1 MNERAISGRYQAR
14 LQYVDAAVMGAVTGR
29 APQDEV
35 TDFVGRQGELAQIAA
50 MLERGRLVTV
60 VGPGGVGKTR
70 VSLVAAARAAGNYP
84 DGVWI
89 VEQSGLRDPLL
100 LPNTVASVLGLPEQD
115 ARSALDA
122 LLEYL
127 RDKRLLLILDTCE
140 HLLDACADLIQ
151 AILPE
156 APGVTV
162 LATSRQ
168 PLDTLGEQNF
178 AVQPL
183 PVPDSDTAEL
193 AELAELHRGGA
204 VELFALRAAA
214 AVPGFTV
221 TAENAADVIGLCRR
235 LDGIPLAIELA
246 AVQLRSLALDELT
259 RRLDHRFAVL
269 TGGRPGALERHQ
281 TLHTA
286 IEWSYG
292 LCSVPERRL
301 WSRLSV
307 FAGTFSLAA
316 AEEVCA
322 EVELE
327 RGDVVNALIE
337 LVDKSVVLRE
347 GSRYRMLDTL
357 REFGADRLAE
367 SGEEAACRA
376 RHIGRYLAKARY
388 FGAHFADDDQMKRYH
403 ELRETHANVRAA
415 LEYALGDP
423 VGSAVPSEPPVP
435 AGAGGM
441 SGGVSGVA
449 GDSGLSGS
457 GLAGGLDRAG
467 GAAGPGG
474 AADRWR
480 SGLEMACALYGYW
493 QISGL
498 LGEGGYWLTK
508 ALERFPSAGRERAL
522 ALVNRGFV
530 RSFHGD
536 ISGALA
542 DCEEGT
548 EIGLAI
554 GDDAIVARGYQHLHL
569 TLTFLGQHERAL
581 KVGAEARDRLRA
593 CGDRAGELIFMGQQG
608 HLHHLAGRPV
618 ESVATCEEGL
628 AMLGPGGGEQWLR
641 SYLYLIYGLA
651 LYQMPGREAACE
663 EVVRQGLLGKSKL
676 GDIVGMAY
684 ALDILGWVSL
694 KVGLPERA
702 AWLLGAAAP
711 LWDRTGAPFS
721 GTAIMEQFHLDA
733 ERDAAAAMGGERYA
747 AVHGT
752 GVAYMKGQLNDVAR
766 GASFQVQIP

>member
-1 MNERAISGRYQAR
+1 
-14 LQYVDAAVMGAVTGR
+14 MGAVTGR
-29 APQDEV
+29 AQQDEF
-35 TDFVGRQGELAQIAA
+35 TDFVGRQSELAQIAA

-70 VSLVAAARAAGNYP
+70 VSLCAAARAAGNYP

-183 PVPDSDTAEL
+183 PVPDSDTVEL
-193 AELAELHRGGA
+193 DRGDA

-214 AVPGFTV
+214 AVPDFTV
-221 TAENAADVIGLCRR
+221 TADNAAAVIGLCRR

-246 AVQLRSLALDELT
+246 AVQLRGLALDELSK
-259 RRLDHRFAVL
+259 RLDHRFAVL

-292 LCSVPERRL
+292 LCSLPEQRL
-301 WSRLSV
+301 WARLSV

-376 RHIGRYLAKARY
+376 RHIGRYLSKARY
-388 FGAHFADDDQMKRYH
+388 FGDHFADSDQMDRYH
-403 ELRETHANVRAA
+403 ELRETHSNVRAA
-415 LEYALGDP
+415 LEYALDD
-423 VGSAVPSEPPVP
+423 
-435 AGAGGM
+435 
-441 SGGVSGVA
+441 VA
-449 GDSGLSGS
+449 
-457 GLAGGLDRAG
+457 DRAD
-467 GAAGPGG
+467 P
-474 AADRWR
+474 ADPAEWGDTTGRWR

-508 ALERFPSAGRERAL
+508 ALERFPEAGRDRAL

-536 ISGALA
+536 INGALA
-542 DCEEGT
+542 DCERGT
-548 EIGLAI
+548 EIALALD
-554 GDDAIVARGYQHLHL
+554 DDAIVARGYQHLHL
-569 TLTFLGQHERAL
+569 TLVFLGRHDEAL
-581 KVGAEARDRLRA
+581 KVGAEARGRLRA
-593 CGDRAGELIFMGQQG
+593 CGDRAGEVIFMGQQG
-608 HLHHLAGRPV
+608 HLHHLAGRPL

-628 AMLGPGGGEQWLR
+628 AMLGPGDGEQWLR

-651 LYQMPGREAACE
+651 LYQTPGRESECE
-663 EVVRQGLLGKSKL
+663 AVVRQGLLGKSKL

-702 AWLLGAAAP
+702 AWLLGTAQP
-711 LWDRTGAPFS
+711 LWARCGAPFS

-733 ERDAAAAMGGERYA
+733 ERDAAAAMGAERYA
-747 AVHGT
+747 SVHGT

>member
-1 MNERAISGRYQAR
+1 
-14 LQYVDAAVMGAVTGR
+14 MGAVTGR
-29 APQDEV
+29 AQQDGF

-50 MLERGRLVTV
+50 MLKRGRLVTV

-70 VSLVAAARAAGNYP
+70 VALVAAAQAAGNYP

-168 PLDTLGEQNF
+168 PIDTLGEQNF

-193 AELAELHRGGA
+193 DRGDA

-214 AVPGFTV
+214 AAPDFAV
-221 TAENAADVIGLCRR
+221 TAANAADVIGLCRR

-246 AVQLRSLALDELT
+246 AVQLRGLALDELT

-269 TGGRPGALERHQ
+269 AGGRPGALERHQ

-292 LCSVPERRL
+292 LCSLPERRL
-301 WSRLSV
+301 WTRLSV

-376 RHIGRYLAKARY
+376 RHIGRYLSKARY
-388 FGAHFADDDQMKRYH
+388 FGDHFADDDQMDRYH
-403 ELRETHANVRAA
+403 ELRETHSNVRAA

-423 VGSAVPSEPPVP
+423 VGSAVPAVPTMPPVP
-435 AGAGGM
+435 GRGGRDVRRLRRLRHLRRLRRLRFGAGG
-441 SGGVSGVA
+441 
-449 GDSGLSGS
+449 
-457 GLAGGLDRAG
+457 
-467 GAAGPGG
+467 
-474 AADRWR
+474 R
-480 SGLEMACALYGYW
+480 S
-493 QISGL
+493 
-498 LGEGGYWLTK
+498 
-508 ALERFPSAGRERAL
+508 
-522 ALVNRGFV
+522 
-530 RSFHGD
+530 
-536 ISGALA
+536 
-542 DCEEGT
+542 
-548 EIGLAI
+548 
-554 GDDAIVARGYQHLHL
+554 
-569 TLTFLGQHERAL
+569 
-581 KVGAEARDRLRA
+581 
-593 CGDRAGELIFMGQQG
+593 
-608 HLHHLAGRPV
+608 RP
-618 ESVATCEEGL
+618 
-628 AMLGPGGGEQWLR
+628 
-641 SYLYLIYGLA
+641 
-651 LYQMPGREAACE
+651 
-663 EVVRQGLLGKSKL
+663 
-676 GDIVGMAY
+676 
-684 ALDILGWVSL
+684 
-694 KVGLPERA
+694 
-702 AWLLGAAAP
+702 
-711 LWDRTGAPFS
+711 
-721 GTAIMEQFHLDA
+721 
-733 ERDAAAAMGGERYA
+733 
-747 AVHGT
+747 
-752 GVAYMKGQLNDVAR
+752 
-766 GASFQVQIP
+766 

>member
-1 MNERAISGRYQAR
+1 
-14 LQYVDAAVMGAVTGR
+14 MGAVTGR
-29 APQDEV
+29 APQNEF
-35 TDFVGRQGELAQIAA
+35 TDFVGRQSELAQIAA
-50 MLERGRLVTV
+50 MLKHGRLVTV

-70 VSLVAAARAAGNYP
+70 LALVAASQAAANYP

-100 LPNTVASVLGLPEQD
+100 LPNTVASVLGLAEQD
-115 ARSALDA
+115 ARSALHSV
-122 LLEYL
+122 LEYL

-140 HLLDACADLIQ
+140 HVLDACADLIQ
-151 AILPE
+151 AILPD
-156 APGVTV
+156 APGVTI

-183 PVPDSDTAEL
+183 PVPDSDL
-193 AELAELHRGGA
+193 AEGDGGDPVELDRGDA

-214 AVPGFTV
+214 AVPDFTV
-221 TAENAADVIGLCRR
+221 TPANWTDVIGLCRR
-235 LDGIPLAIELA
+235 LDGIPLALELA
-246 AVQLRSLALDELT
+246 AVQLRGLALDELT
-259 RRLDHRFAVL
+259 KRLDHRFAVL
-269 TGGRPGALERHQ
+269 TGGRPSALERHQ

-292 LCSVPERRL
+292 LCSPTERRL
-301 WSRLSV
+301 WMRLSV
-307 FAGTFSLAA
+307 FAGTFSLAG

-327 RGDVVNALIE
+327 EPDVVNALIE

-357 REFGADRLAE
+357 REFGAERLAE
-367 SGEEAACRA
+367 SGEEATCRQ
-376 RHIGRYLAKARY
+376 RHIGRYLSKARY
-388 FGAHFADDDQMKRYH
+388 FGRHFADDDQMVRYH

-423 VGSAVPSEPPVP
+423 VEVPSVPAVPAVP
-435 AGAGGM
+435 AGVTGM
-441 SGGVSGVA
+441 PEGSSGP
-449 GDSGLSGS
+449 
-457 GLAGGLDRAG
+457 GLAAGVDG
-467 GAAGPGG
+467 GAAGVGE
-474 AADRWR
+474 ATDRWR
-480 SGLEMACALYGYW
+480 SGVEMACALYGYW

-498 LGEGGYWLTK
+498 LREGEYWLSK
-508 ALERFPSAGRERAL
+508 ALERFPDDGRERGL

-530 RSFHGD
+530 RSFSGEID
-536 ISGALA
+536 GALA

-548 EIGLAI
+548 DIGLVI
-554 GDDAIVARGYQHLHL
+554 GDEAIVARGCQHLHL
-569 TLTFLGQHERAL
+569 TLTFLGRHDEAL
-581 KVGAEARDRLRA
+581 KVGAEARERLRA

-608 HLHHLAGRPV
+608 HLHHLAGRPL

-628 AMLGPGGGEQWLR
+628 AMLGPGSGEQWLK

-651 LYQMPGREAACE
+651 LFQMPGREAECE
-663 EVVRQGLLGKSKL
+663 TVVREGLLGKSKL

-694 KVGLPERA
+694 KIGLPERT
-702 AWLLGAAAP
+702 AWLLGTAAP
-711 LWDRTGAPFS
+711 LWDRSSAPFS

-733 ERDAAAAMGGERYA
+733 ERDAAAAMGLERYSV
-747 AVHGT
+747 VHET
-752 GVAYMKGQLNDVAR
+752 GVAYMKERLNDVAR
-766 GASFQVQIP
+766 GESFQVQIP